1 MENNQWMRAEI
12 AQWLREGLIND
23 EQAMRLYARYPVVS
37 DASARSGRVGGT
49 SWGKVI
55 FSALGVVIFGLGIV
69 LAFAYNWEAMHRYTK
84 LAMIGLS
91 LALAHGAGL
100 WLHRR
105 DRHPFVVDSLHLLGT
120 MLFGAGVI
128 LISQI
133 YHLNGYYPDLFL
145 LWSLV
150 ALVSAWLLPSVAQG
164 MLAAVLIVFWVGLE
178 VFEFEVLNHWGS
190 WIILL
195 ALVPLAWRE
204 RSRPLLAFCLVLFP
218 VSLSFLTLGLA
229 DELMLLSLLWLAA
242 SYIALGRLA
251 QASRFPHSAGSF
263 SRLGRLLL
271 IPLLFLATFGDV
283 ATTSLAMKLDGQVST
298 LYYGLLLALVLL
310 SWGWVMLQA
319 GTRPRT
325 PAEWV
330 EAGMVCLFVLVV
342 LILSLVEPMPSLVRS
357 LANLLVLGYALLLI
371 YWGTDQVRW
380 KVTTLGCALLAA
392 LVFARFND
400 LFESLLARA
409 LVFLLLGGVLFLVGL
424 RYSKQSERQKIMRSR
439 HA

>member
-37 DASARSGRVGGT
+37 ESSGRGAKLGGT
-49 SWGKVI
+49 RWGKVV
-55 FSALGVVIFGLGIV
+55 FSALGVVIFGLGVILV
-69 LAFAYNWEAMHRYTK
+69 FAYNWEAMHRYTK
-84 LAMIGLS
+84 LAVIGLS
-91 LALAHGAGL
+91 LVLAHGAGL

-105 DRHPFVVDSLHLLGT
+105 DRHPLIVDSLHLLGT

-133 YHLNGYYPDLFL
+133 YHINGYYPDLFL
-145 LWSLV
+145 TWSLV
-150 ALVSAWLLPSVAQG
+150 ALASAWLLPSVAQG

-178 VFEFEVLNHWGS
+178 IVEFEVLNHWGS
-190 WIILL
+190 WLILL
-195 ALVPLAWRE
+195 ALLPLAWRE
-204 RSRPLLAFCLVLFP
+204 RSRPLLALCLVLFP
-218 VSLSFLTLGLA
+218 VSLSFLTHA
-229 DELMLLSLLWLAA
+229 MDEALMLVSWLWLAA

-251 QASRFPHSAGSF
+251 PTTRFPDSAGSF
-263 SRLGRLLL
+263 RTLGRLLL
-271 IPLLFLATFGDV
+271 IPLLFLATFADI
-283 ATTSLAMKLDGQVST
+283 ADTSLTMVLDGKAST

-319 GTRPRT
+319 GSRPKA
-325 PAEWV
+325 AEWF

-342 LILSLVEPMPSLVRS
+342 LVLTLNEPMPTLVRS

-409 LVFLLLGGVLFLVGL
+409 MVFLLLGGVLFLVGL